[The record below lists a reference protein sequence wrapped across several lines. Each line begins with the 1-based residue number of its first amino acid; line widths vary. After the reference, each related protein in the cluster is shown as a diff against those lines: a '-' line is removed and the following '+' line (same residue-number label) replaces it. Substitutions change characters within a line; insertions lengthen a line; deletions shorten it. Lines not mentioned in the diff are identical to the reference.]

1 MHHQFSKVQKNS
13 GVWQSILREFR
24 NLLLE
29 SKSTKIHDPFMPHD
43 PVMKLRAF
51 CLIFLLR

>member
-1 MHHQFSKVQKNS
+1 MHHQFLKVQKNS

-29 SKSTKIHDPFMPHD
+29 SKSTKLHDSFMPHD

-51 CLIFLLR
+51 CLIVLLK